1 MKVPVCKGCGVYSIT
16 NTKTGKVYVGSSLS
30 IYGRLLAH
38 RQQLRRGAH
47 GNEYLQRAWDK
58 HGEKVFRYDILELCR
73 PTKIFKREQHWIDAL
88 KTTER
93 VYGYNMAIKAGK
105 SPMDGRN
112 HSEQSRLKMSQKRK
126 GMDTSAATRAAAE
139 ANRGKKRSQEV
150 REKIGAAQRGRP
162 KSESHRL
169 NATDNHWSKR
179 PDAAEIAARSASKNR
194 GRKHTMEH
202 RAKISEGNRR
212 RWQRVRA
219 VHATT
224 S

>member
-47 GNEYLQRAWDK
+47 GNEYLQRAWGK
-58 HGEKVFRYDILELCR
+58 YGERAFRCDILELCK
-73 PTKIFKREQHWIDAL
+73 PAKILKKEQHWINSL

-93 VYGYNMAIKAGK
+93 AYGYNMALKAGK

-126 GMDTSAATRAAAE
+126 GISPIKATEAAAKVCK
-139 ANRGKKRSQEV
+139 GKARSEEV
-150 REKIGAAQRGRP
+150 REKIGAAQRGNP
-162 KSESHRL
+162 KTEAHRL
-169 NATDNHWSKR
+169 NMVQNHWSKR

-202 RAKISEGNRR
+202 RAKISESNRR